1 MSLSFEIREE
11 TDLDALLPVR
21 WRNLYPGKP
30 VDPEASRET
39 DLAEG
44 TTHFV
49 ATTDHGIVG
58 CVTLTEEF
66 AHDRDLRMR
75 WIGVD
80 EERRGQGIGAELA
93 RACLGEAERSGRG
106 IWCNARLPTL
116 SLYHRLGFEEVGSPF
131 DIPDIGPHFVMRT
144 I

>member
-30 VDPEASRET
+30 VDPEISRET
-39 DLAEG
+39 DLAIG

-49 ATTDHGIVG
+49 AIMDHGVIG

-66 AHDRDLRMR
+66 DHDRDLRMR

-80 EERRGQGIGAELA
+80 EGLRGQGIGIDLA
-93 RACLGEAERSGRG
+93 RACLENAARRDRG
-106 IWCNARLPTL
+106 IWCNARLPAL
-116 SLYHRLGFEEVGSPF
+116 SLYRRLGFETVGTAF
-131 DIPDIGPHFVMRT
+131 DIPGIGPHLVMRT